1 MPAFDLRGIHVAEY
15 MNTEGVVTYGNA
27 MKAGDAMTANLE
39 LRFAE
44 GRLYA
49 ESALA
54 EYMKLATGGSISL
67 AVKYIPDAVQ
77 SLLYGAT
84 VSSRTV
90 GAATVKGLKFGAKD
104 SAKYVGVS
112 FYAPS
117 MRDGVNKYTCVFVS
131 RALFGPPSY
140 AYQTRGE
147 SITFQTPT
155 TTGEFLAD
163 HSAAQNLIETAI
175 ADKEEDA
182 IAWCKA
188 VFGAAT
194 AQEA

>member
-15 MNTEGVVTYGNA
+15 INTNGVITYGNA
-27 MKAGDAMTANLE
+27 ISAGDAMDTNLE

-49 ESALA
+49 ESTLA
-54 EYMKLATGGSISL
+54 EYMKLATGGTISL
-67 AVKYIPDAVQ
+67 ATKYIPDAAQ
-77 SLLYGAT
+77 TLMYGAQE
-84 VSSRTV
+84 SSRTV
-90 GAATVKGLKFGAKD
+90 GSTKTVKGLKFTAKD

-112 FYAPS
+112 FYAPD
-117 MRDGVNKYTCVFVS
+117 MIDGTQKYTCVFVA

-140 AYQTRGE
+140 VYQTRGE

-163 HSAAQNLIETAI
+163 HSTQQLLLDIATADTE
-175 ADKEEDA
+175 ADA
-182 IAWCKA
+182 IAWCAA
-188 VFGAAT
+188 VFGA
-194 AQEA
+194 EA